1 MASSS
6 IVYSNLLEI
15 LEDRWWL
22 IALRGLA
29 GVLFG
34 ILCFA
39 SPQVAGFSLL
49 FVYAIWSIVD
59 GGFGL
64 AAAFGQARRGE
75 RWVWLLVEAVL
86 NIAIGVMMF
95 AVPGFAVTFIF
106 ILIAIRSLVSGLLL
120 LFASFRLDAAHG
132 RGLLLLSAL
141 VNLGF
146 AAVLIFAPMAGLK
159 ILIWWIGVWAF
170 AFGLLLLVLGFKIRS
185 AASRLRR

>member
-1 MASSS
+1 MASNPP
-6 IVYSNLLEI
+6 IYADLLDL

-22 IALRGLA
+22 IALRGFA

-34 ILCFA
+34 VLCFA

-64 AAAFGQARRGE
+64 AASFGQARRGE

-106 ILIAIRSLVSGLLL
+106 LLIAIRSLASGLFLL
-120 LFASFRLDAAHG
+120 VAAFRLDGAHG
-132 RGLLLLSAL
+132 RGLLLLAAL

-146 AAVLIFAPMAGLK
+146 AAVLFFAPLAGLK
-159 ILIWWIGVWAF
+159 ILIWWIGIWAF
-170 AFGLLLLVLGFKIRS
+170 AFGLLLLLLGFRIRS
-185 AASRLRR
+185 AAKRLRR

>member
-6 IVYSNLLEI
+6 IVYSNLLEL

-49 FVYAIWSIVD
+49 FVYALWSIVD

-185 AASRLRR
+185 AAKRLRR